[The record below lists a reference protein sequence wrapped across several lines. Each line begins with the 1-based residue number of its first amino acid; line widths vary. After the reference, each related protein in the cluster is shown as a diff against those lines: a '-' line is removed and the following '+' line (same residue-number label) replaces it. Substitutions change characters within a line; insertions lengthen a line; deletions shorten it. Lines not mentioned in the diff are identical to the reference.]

1 MAPILNPTVHEQVL
15 GQIMLANLKDNQQ
28 SWEIL
33 PDGSSRRVAPEDG
46 EEPFNA
52 HQYFINNPSL
62 SGRGE
67 SLRKDFPPRVSI
79 AYGNGFGRMTRKDA
93 HRERPRERS
102 ADSAEPEPCSTG

>member
-1 MAPILNPTVHEQVL
+1 
-15 GQIMLANLKDNQQ
+15 MLANRKDNQQ

-33 PDGSSRRVAPEDG
+33 ADGTSRRIEPAEG

-67 SLRKDFPPRVSI
+67 SLRKSFPPRVSI
-79 AYGNGFGRMTRKDA
+79 AVGQGPGQTDLDAPRK
-93 HRERPRERS
+93 RS
-102 ADSAEPEPCSTG
+102 SRRQK